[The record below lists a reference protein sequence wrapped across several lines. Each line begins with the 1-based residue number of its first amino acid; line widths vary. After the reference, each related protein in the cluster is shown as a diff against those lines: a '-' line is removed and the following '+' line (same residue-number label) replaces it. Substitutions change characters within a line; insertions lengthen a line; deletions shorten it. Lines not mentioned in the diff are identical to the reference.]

1 MFSAQA
7 SIRSS
12 SERSINR
19 GSQMPQERLVMTKL
33 SSKWMR
39 GIGIVIL
46 IGGLSLTNL
55 PVAAQSGSAA
65 SPLTLILEKL
75 NELLV
80 TVGDQT
86 TDLEALQNT
95 TNAVQT
101 TVNGIPSVLLT
112 PELTI
117 FGRAVSCSVVNGSA
131 ANAEVQ
137 IDLIASNG
145 TVQTGGPRT
154 IPPNAAASV
163 RAANGAFASGLIHC
177 RVTVTQ
183 GDKRELRAAL
193 CVHEGGSSLDSACM
207 SAVEGR

>member
-7 SIRSS
+7 STRSS
-12 SERSINR
+12 SGRSINR
-19 GSQMPQERLVMTKL
+19 GSRMPQERLVMTKL

-46 IGGLSLTNL
+46 IGGVFLTNL
-55 PVAAQSGSAA
+55 QVAAQGGSPPN
-65 SPLTLILEKL
+65 PLALILEKL
-75 NELLV
+75 DELLAA
-80 TVGDQT
+80 VGDQT
-86 TDLEALQNT
+86 TDLATLQNT
-95 TNAVQT
+95 ANAVQT

-131 ANAEVQ
+131 ANADVQ
-137 IDLIASNG
+137 IDLIASTG
-145 TVQTGGPRT
+145 AVQTGAPRT
-154 IPPNAAASV
+154 IPPNGGASV
-163 RAANGAFASGLIHC
+163 RAAAGAFASGLIHC
-177 RVTVTQ
+177 RVTVTL

-193 CVHEGGSSLDSACM
+193 CAHVGGSTLDSACM